1 MKSIEQMIDSK
12 VINIYARPW
21 VKLEPKLKLRKI
33 NEFFTN
39 NDEYAEEEED
49 DELLNWSNNLDFDT
63 YLEEW
68 KQLGTSGPSNPT
80 EYEKSVLES
89 VHQRLHGGNNN
100 SSSSLTTTKRLFINT
115 LTPFFCKP

>member
-1 MKSIEQMIDSK
+1 MKLYSK
-12 VINIYARPW
+12 GLVSDKKMMNTF
-21 VKLEPKLKLRKI
+21 
-33 NEFFTN
+33 NN

-100 SSSSLTTTKRLFINT
+100 SSSSFMNLGQGNNEILDERFIQDE
-115 LTPFFCKP
+115 L